1 MKPFCFL
8 YAMKLSISFV
18 AILLIGF
25 LVVGCNTDKVTTK
38 AYIEQRAVFND
49 STLKIS
55 YRYQVQD
62 KLYRDS
68 VEVKNKIV
76 VSDSLIVSFSKNN
89 PQTHVVQMP

>member
-1 MKPFCFL
+1 MKPFYFL
-8 YAMKLSISFV
+8 YAMKSSIFFMT
-18 AILLIGF
+18 ILAIGF
-25 LVVGCNTDKVTTK
+25 LVLGCNADKATTK

-76 VSDSLIVSFSKNN
+76 VSDSLIVFFSKNN
-89 PQTHVVQMP
+89 PQMHAVQMP